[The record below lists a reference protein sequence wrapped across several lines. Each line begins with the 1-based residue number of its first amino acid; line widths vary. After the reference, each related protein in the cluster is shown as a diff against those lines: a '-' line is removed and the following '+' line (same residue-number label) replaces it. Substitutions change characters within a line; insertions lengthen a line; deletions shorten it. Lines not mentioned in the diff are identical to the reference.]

1 MALLTDTQGMPTGM
15 TTLKVRT
22 STRDSITRAARAHR
36 MTVDEYLAH
45 LQEEQLWRERLADA
59 RAAMAEPDPEYLEET
74 AVWDS
79 LTISEDP

>member
-1 MALLTDTQGMPTGM
+1 
-15 TTLKVRT
+15 
-22 STRDSITRAARAHR
+22 